1 MIYTQETITP
11 NKFKRVFSQDIP
23 EKELVWHR
31 DKENRL
37 VEVLE
42 DTDWYFQMDNRLPI
56 PLKKG
61 VKFDIPKETFHR
73 VIKGTTDLVIL
84 IEEY

>member
-1 MIYTQETITP
+1 
-11 NKFKRVFSQDIP
+11 
-23 EKELVWHR
+23 
-31 DKENRL
+31 
-37 VEVLE
+37 
-42 DTDWYFQMDNRLPI
+42 MDNRLPI

-73 VIKGTTDLVIL
+73 VIKGTTDLTIL